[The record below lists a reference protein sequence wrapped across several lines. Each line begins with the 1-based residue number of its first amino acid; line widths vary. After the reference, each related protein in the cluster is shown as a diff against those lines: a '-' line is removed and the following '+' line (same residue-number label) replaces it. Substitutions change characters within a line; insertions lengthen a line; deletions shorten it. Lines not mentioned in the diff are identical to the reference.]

1 MEIIKLRDYQQVFYD
16 KIIKALQSNNKICA
30 ALATGGG
37 KSVIIGKL
45 ASELPGRT
53 LILTH
58 RVEILKQNSEWLKN
72 GAVLTSKENTL
83 KLNTDIVIAM
93 VQTLYARIDNYGVD
107 YIGHFDNIILDE
119 IHVDIFEKVFSLY
132 GYKKLI
138 GFTGTP
144 VLNKKKYFEINDLE
158 YVEPFTLSE
167 TFEVLVC
174 GPFTSELIASGY
186 LVKDHNIVL
195 DLPDFYKLK
204 ESESQPDGYTSKS
217 LNDVYAN
224 SASFNIL
231 KKAYNEYCKGKKTLI
246 FNSSN
251 KVTKFVYDNFKKLG
265 LNVKL
270 YDTSGNTT
278 VNEETGKKYTRDEI
292 VEWFKKDRDAILIN
306 TNVFT
311 TGFNVTDVEC
321 IIVNRATKSLALWIQ
336 MVGRGSRTTDKV
348 FKDYFTVIDLGQNI
362 YNHGI
367 WSLERNWQDYF
378 NSPGPKLRRKNDMLA
393 TWTCVNCGYINLKT
407 ELNCTGCKLSFEEAN
422 PTVVKDKKFKEG
434 DLRVLSEMPP
444 PSGNAI
450 LRYSILK
457 KEDAAFA
464 YKLAEAKIIELFEYY
479 KVTPEFYLSKKE
491 DFDKRIED
499 IFRPIYFTIKKSKLQ
514 GNKRRKLST
523 FTDRIINKVEKMM
536 KYESR

>member
-1 MEIIKLRDYQQVFYD
+1 MEQIILRDYQQVFYD
-16 KIIKALQSNNKICA
+16 KILDKLKTYNKVCG

-58 RVEILKQNSEWLKN
+58 RVEILQQNSEWLKG

-83 KLNTDIVIAM
+83 KLNTKIVIAM
-93 VQTLYARIDNYGVD
+93 VQTLYSRIENYGID
-107 YIGHFDNIILDE
+107 YIGKFDNIILDE
-119 IHVDIFEKVFSLY
+119 IHIEIFEKVFNLY
-132 GYKKLI
+132 NFKKLI

-144 VLNKKKYFEINDLE
+144 VLNKKKYFEINGLE
-158 YVEPFTLSE
+158 YVEPVTLSDK
-167 TFEVLVC
+167 FEVLVC
-174 GPFTSELIASGY
+174 GPSTRQLIELGY
-186 LVKDHNIVL
+186 LVRDHNIVL
-195 DLPDFYKLK
+195 DLPDFGKLK
-204 ESESQPDGYTSKS
+204 ESEKQPDGYTTKS

-231 KKAYNEYCKGKKTLI
+231 RRAYVEHCKGKKTLI

-251 KVTKFVYDNFKKLG
+251 KVSKFVYDKFKKLG

-270 YDTSGNTT
+270 YDTSGNTSI
-278 VNEETGKKYTRDEI
+278 NEKTGKKYTRDEI
-292 VEWFKKDRDAILIN
+292 VEWFKTERDAILVN

-321 IIVNRATKSLALWIQ
+321 VVVNRATKSLSLWIQ
-336 MVGRGSRTTDKV
+336 MVGRGSRTTDKI

-367 WSLERNWQDYF
+367 WSLERNWHDYF
-378 NSPGPKLRRKNDMLA
+378 ESPGPKLKQQNDMLA
-393 TWTCVNCGYINLKT
+393 TWTCNNCGFINLKT
-407 ELNCTGCKLSFEEAN
+407 ELKCTGCGLSYEEAN
-422 PTVVKDKKFKEG
+422 PIEVKTKKMKEG
-434 DLRVLSEMPP
+434 NLRVLGEMPIP
-444 PSGNAI
+444 TGNAI
-450 LRYSILK
+450 LRYTIVR

-464 YKLAEAKIIELFEYY
+464 YSLAEKKIIELFEYY
-479 KVTPEFYLSKKE
+479 KVTPKFYATKKE
-491 DFDKRIED
+491 DFDKRVED
-499 IFRPIYFTIKKSKLQ
+499 IFRPIYFTIKKSKLP

-523 FTDRIINKVEKMM
+523 FTNRIIGKIEKIM
-536 KYESR
+536 KYENK

>member
-1 MEIIKLRDYQQVFYD
+1 MESIKLRYYQQVFYD
-16 KIIKALQSNNKICA
+16 KIIKALQYNNKVCA

-45 ASELPGRT
+45 ASGLPGRT

-58 RVEILKQNSEWLKN
+58 RVEILKQNSEWLNN

-119 IHVDIFEKVFSLY
+119 IHVDIFKKVFSLY
-132 GYKKLI
+132 NYKKLI

-144 VLNKKKYFEINDLE
+144 VLNKKKYFEINGLE
-158 YVEPFTLSE
+158 YVEPLTLSE
-167 TFEVLVC
+167 TFEVVVC

-195 DLPDFYKLK
+195 DLPDFDKLK
-204 ESESQPDGYTSKS
+204 ESDKQPDGYTSKS

-224 SASFNIL
+224 SASFDIL
-231 KKAYNEYCKGKKTLI
+231 KKAYHEYCKGKKTLI

-292 VEWFKKDRDAILIN
+292 VEWFNKEKDAILIN

-367 WSLERNWQDYF
+367 WSLDRNWHDYF
-378 NSPGPKLRRKNDMLA
+378 NSPGPKLRQQNDMLA

-407 ELNCTGCKLSFEEAN
+407 ELNCSGCKLSFEEAN

-434 DLRVLSEMPP
+434 NLRVLCEMPP

-464 YKLAEAKIIELFEYY
+464 YNLAEIKIIELFEYY
-479 KVTPEFYLSKKE
+479 KVTPEFYLNKKE

-499 IFRPIYFTIKKSKLQ
+499 IFRPIYFTIKKSELQ

-523 FTDRIINKVEKMM
+523 FTGRIIKKVEKMM
-536 KYESR
+536 KYGSK